1 MTDTELHVIL
11 TSNIQGYYHR
21 YGNWGSQNWG
31 NLSRVTQLV
40 RGGARITA
48 QSTHFPEKEMATHS
62 SILAWRIPGTEEPG
76 GLPYG
81 VTQSRTQLK
90 RLSSSSKENFHFPC
104 PGFKTLHLQN
114 EVATNWPLHN
124 KDIMQPQANSC
135 WGCQL
140 HMTSHEIQMLLYRF
154 CYFPQCFTP
163 VCHPP
168 VLCKD
173 VSIPSLR

>member
-1 MTDTELHVIL
+1 MIYLIR
-11 TSNIQGYYHR
+11 SKGYK
-21 YGNWGSQNWG
+21 GFPSSSIGK
-31 NLSRVTQLV
+31 NLPATQETQVQLL
-40 RGGARITA
+40 GGED
-48 QSTHFPEKEMATHS
+48 PLEKEMAIHS